1 MVLRGREFR
10 GRIRQQV
17 HKGVTSAMPRKK
29 YVVDLTA
36 AERTTLEQLLQRGK
50 SSARKLTRARI
61 LLQADDGLTD
71 EEIATA
77 LEVGVATVERTR
89 QRFVAAN
96 LEALNEHPRLGGQRK
111 LTGKQEAHLIAVAC
125 TPAPGGQAR
134 WTLQLF
140 AERVMALGFVESSA
154 RETVRQVLKKTRSSP
169 GGTNSGACQR
179 GAGSLSPLWKTVSI
193 CMPSPM
199 IAS

>member
-1 MVLRGREFR
+1 
-10 GRIRQQV
+10 
-17 HKGVTSAMPRKK
+17 MPKKK
-29 YVVDLTA
+29 YVVDLTLG
-36 AERTTLEQLLQRGK
+36 ERTTLEQLLQRGK

-89 QRFVAAN
+89 QRFVEAN
-96 LEALNEHPRLGGQRK
+96 LEALNEHPRPGGQRK
-111 LTGKQEAHLIAVAC
+111 LNGKQEAHLIAVAC

-134 WTLQLF
+134 WTLQLL
-140 AERVMALGFVESSA
+140 AERVVELGFVESIA

-179 GAGSLSPLWKTVSI
+179 
-193 CMPSPM
+193 
-199 IAS
+199 

>member
-1 MVLRGREFR
+1 
-10 GRIRQQV
+10 
-17 HKGVTSAMPRKK
+17 MPKKK
-29 YVVDLTA
+29 YVVDLTRG
-36 AERTTLEQLLQRGK
+36 ERTTLEQLLQRGK

-89 QRFVAAN
+89 QRFVEAN
-96 LEALNEHPRLGGQRK
+96 LEALNEHPRPGGQRK
-111 LTGKQEAHLIAVAC
+111 LNGKQEAHLIAVAC

-134 WTLQLF
+134 WTLQLL
-140 AERVMALGFVESSA
+140 AERVVELGFVESIA

-179 GAGSLSPLWKTVSI
+179 
-193 CMPSPM
+193 
-199 IAS
+199 